1 MDFSLLL
8 QDIPTLLVVILGVP
22 AVLAAYIVGGEYLVR
37 RLPDKNRPQ
46 VRPWIWVGPA
56 LILVAAYLLIPAIL
70 TAIQSLESNNVDVL
84 DPSTWGTNFVGFK
97 NFARQ
102 FADFPTGGAWIAI
115 RNNVIFWLIFYTI
128 FTLIFGLI
136 LAVLFDRV
144 KYEQFVKS
152 LIFMPMAISSVA
164 LGLIWDFMYEYQ
176 PPGEPQ
182 TGTMNALVTTLF
194 RHDPVSWL
202 QDQWPGETFNLLN
215 NLALIGAATWGIT
228 GFAMVI
234 LSAALKGI
242 PGELLEAARVD
253 GAGEITVFRRVILPL
268 MMPTIVVVGTTLV
281 IFALKAFDVVYVMTS
296 GNYNTDVLAYR
307 MYNQLYLASN
317 SGGASAVAIILLV
330 AVVPVLIFNLRQFRA
345 VEARR

>member
-1 MDFSLLL
+1 VDFSVLL

-22 AVLAAYIVGGEYLVR
+22 AILAAYIVGGELLVR

-56 LILVAAYLLIPAIL
+56 LILVAGFLLLPALGTIV
-70 TAIQSLESNNVDVL
+70 QSFENNAG
-84 DPSTWGTNFVGFK
+84 SWVGF
-97 NFARQ
+97 NNYASQ
-102 FADFPTGGAWIAI
+102 FADFPSGGAWVAI
-115 RNNVIFWLIFYTI
+115 RNNVIFWLIFYTV
-128 FTLIFGLI
+128 FTLVFGLV

-144 KYEQFVKS
+144 RYESIVKS

-164 LGLIWDFMYEYQ
+164 LGIIWIFMFQYST
-176 PPGEPQ
+176 PGEPQ
-182 TGTMNALVTTLF
+182 VGTLNAIITFLH
-194 RHDPVSWL
+194 HDPVVWL
-202 QDQWPGETFNLLN
+202 QDQWPSDKFNVLN

-253 GAGEITVFRRVILPL
+253 GAGEITIFRRVIFPL

-281 IFALKAFDVVYVMTS
+281 IFALKAFDVVYVMTG
-296 GNYNTDVLAYR
+296 GNYNTDVLAFR
-307 MYNQLYLASN
+307 MYEQLYTAGN
-317 SGGASAVAIILLV
+317 NGHASAVAVILLV
-330 AVVPVLIFNLRQFRA
+330 AVIPVLIFNLRQFRA

>member
-1 MDFSLLL
+1 MDFSVLL
-8 QDIPTLLVVILGVP
+8 QDIPTLLVVIIGVP
-22 AVLAAYIVGGEYLVR
+22 AILAAYIVGGEFLVR

-56 LILVAAYLLIPAIL
+56 LILVAGFLLLPALGTIV
-70 TAIQSLESNNVDVL
+70 QSFENNAG
-84 DPSTWGTNFVGFK
+84 SWVGF
-97 NFARQ
+97 NNYASQ
-102 FADFPTGGAWIAI
+102 FSDFPSGGAWVAI
-115 RNNVIFWLIFYTI
+115 RNNVIFWLIFYTV

-144 KYEQFVKS
+144 RYESIVKS

-164 LGLIWDFMYEYQ
+164 LGIIWIFMFQYST
-176 PPGEPQ
+176 PGEPQ
-182 TGTMNALVTTLF
+182 VGTLNAIITF
-194 RHDPVSWL
+194 FHHDPVVWL
-202 QDQWPGETFNLLN
+202 QDQWPSDKFNVLN

-253 GAGEITVFRRVILPL
+253 GAGEITVFRRVIFPL

-281 IFALKAFDVVYVMTS
+281 IFALKAFDVVYVMTG
-296 GNYNTDVLAYR
+296 GNYNTDVLAFR
-307 MYNQLYLASN
+307 MYEQLYTAGN
-317 SGGASAVAIILLV
+317 NGHASAVAVILLV
-330 AVVPVLIFNLRQFRA
+330 AVIPVLIFNLRQFRA

>member
-1 MDFSLLL
+1 MDFSVLL

-22 AVLAAYIVGGEYLVR
+22 AILAAYIVGSEYLVR

-56 LILVAAYLLIPAIL
+56 LILVAAFLLLPTIGTI
-70 TAIQSLESNNVDVL
+70 IQSFENNA
-84 DPSTWGTNFVGFK
+84 GVGVGLA
-97 NFARQ
+97 NYQSQ
-102 FADFPTGGAWIAI
+102 FADFPNGGAWVAI
-115 RNNVIFWLIFYTI
+115 RNNVIFWLIFYTV
-128 FTLIFGLI
+128 FALSFGLV

-144 KYEQFVKS
+144 RYESFVKS

-164 LGLIWDFMYEYQ
+164 LGLIWNFMYQYRSQ
-176 PPGEPQ
+176 GAVQ
-182 TGTMNALVTTLF
+182 TGTLNAIVTF
-194 RHDPVSWL
+194 FHHDPVVWL
-202 QDQWPGETFNLLN
+202 QDQWPSDHFNLLN

-253 GAGEITVFRRVILPL
+253 GAGELTVFRRVIFPL

-281 IFALKAFDVVYVMTS
+281 IFALKAFDVVYVMTG
-296 GNYNTDVLAYR
+296 GNYNTDVLAFR
-307 MYNQLYLASN
+307 MYEQLYTAGN
-317 SGGASAVAIILLV
+317 NGHASAVAVILLI
-330 AVVPVLIFNLRQFRA
+330 AVIPVLIFNLRQFRA

>member
-1 MDFSLLL
+1 VDFSVLLS
-8 QDIPTLLVVILGVP
+8 DIPTLLVVILGVP

-37 RLPDKNRPQ
+37 LLPDKNRPQ
-46 VRPWIWVGPA
+46 VRPWLWVGPA
-56 LILVAAYLLIPAIL
+56 LFLVIAFLFLPSLLTIK
-70 TAIQSLESNNVDVL
+70 QSFENNAGD
-84 DPSTWGTNFVGFK
+84 WVGFR
-97 NFARQ
+97 NYATQ
-102 FADFPTGGAWIAI
+102 FADFPTGGAWVAI
-115 RNNVIFWLIFYTI
+115 RNNVIFWLLFYTL
-128 FTLIFGLI
+128 FTLVLGLV

-144 KYEQFVKS
+144 RYESIVKS
-152 LIFMPMAISSVA
+152 LIFLPMAISSVA
-164 LGLIWDFMYEYQ
+164 LGLIWDFMYQYQ

-182 TGTMNALVTTLF
+182 TGTLNALVTTFLH
-194 RHDPVSWL
+194 HDPVTWL
-202 QDQWPGETFNLLN
+202 QDQWPTPTFNLLN

-253 GAGEITVFRRVILPL
+253 GAGELTVFRRVIFPL

-296 GNYNTDVLAYR
+296 GGYNTDVLAFR
-307 MYNQLYLASN
+307 MYKELYSAGNFGS
-317 SGGASAVAIILLV
+317 ASAVAIILLF
-330 AVVPVLIFNLRQFRA
+330 AVIPVLIFNVRQFRA

>member
-1 MDFSLLL
+1 
-8 QDIPTLLVVILGVP
+8 VVILGVP
-22 AVLAAYIVGGEYLVR
+22 AILAAYIVGGELLVR

-56 LILVAAYLLIPAIL
+56 LILVAGFLLLPALGTIV
-70 TAIQSLESNNVDVL
+70 QSFENNAG
-84 DPSTWGTNFVGFK
+84 SWVGF
-97 NFARQ
+97 NNYASQ
-102 FADFPTGGAWIAI
+102 FADFPSGGAWVAI
-115 RNNVIFWLIFYTI
+115 RNNVIFWLIFYTV
-128 FTLIFGLI
+128 FTLVFGLV

-144 KYEQFVKS
+144 RYESIVKS

-164 LGLIWDFMYEYQ
+164 LGIIWIFMFQYST
-176 PPGEPQ
+176 PGEPQ
-182 TGTMNALVTTLF
+182 VGTLNAIITF
-194 RHDPVSWL
+194 FHHDPVVWL
-202 QDQWPGETFNLLN
+202 QDQWPSDKFNVLN

-253 GAGEITVFRRVILPL
+253 GAGEITIFRRVIFPL

-281 IFALKAFDVVYVMTS
+281 IFALKAFDVVYVMTG
-296 GNYNTDVLAYR
+296 GNYNTDVLAFR
-307 MYNQLYLASN
+307 MYEQLYTAGN
-317 SGGASAVAIILLV
+317 NGHASAVAVILLV
-330 AVVPVLIFNLRQFRA
+330 AVIPVLIFNLRQFRA

>member
-1 MDFSLLL
+1 VDFSVLL

-22 AVLAAYIVGGEYLVR
+22 AILAAYIVGGELLVR
-37 RLPDKNRPQ
+37 RLPDKSRPQ

-56 LILVAAYLLIPAIL
+56 LILVAGFLLLPALGTIV
-70 TAIQSLESNNVDVL
+70 QSFENNAG
-84 DPSTWGTNFVGFK
+84 SWVGF
-97 NFARQ
+97 NNYASQ
-102 FADFPTGGAWIAI
+102 FADFPSGGAWVAI
-115 RNNVIFWLIFYTI
+115 RNNVIFWLIFYTV
-128 FTLIFGLI
+128 FTLVFGLV

-144 KYEQFVKS
+144 RYESIVKS

-164 LGLIWDFMYEYQ
+164 LGIIWIFMFQYST
-176 PPGEPQ
+176 PGESQ
-182 TGTMNALVTTLF
+182 VGTLNAIITF
-194 RHDPVSWL
+194 FHHDPVVWL
-202 QDQWPGETFNLLN
+202 QDQWPSDKFNVLN

-253 GAGEITVFRRVILPL
+253 GAGELTVFRRVIFPL

-281 IFALKAFDVVYVMTS
+281 IFALKAFDVVYVMTG
-296 GNYNTDVLAYR
+296 GNYNTDVLAFR
-307 MYNQLYLASN
+307 MYEQLYTAGN
-317 SGGASAVAIILLV
+317 NGHASAVAVILLV
-330 AVVPVLIFNLRQFRA
+330 AVIPVLIFNLRQFRA

>member
-1 MDFSLLL
+1 MDFSVLLTDL
-8 QDIPTLLVVILGVP
+8 PTLVVVVIGVP
-22 AVLAAYIVGGEYLVR
+22 AVLAAYIVGGEFVVR

-56 LILVAAYLLIPAIL
+56 LFLVTAFLFLPAVATI
-70 TAIQSLESNNVDVL
+70 IQSFKNNEGV
-84 DPSTWGTNFVGFK
+84 FVGFK
-97 NFARQ
+97 NYALQ

-115 RNNVIFWLIFYTI
+115 RNNVVFWLIFYTL
-128 FTLIFGLI
+128 FTLALGLV

-144 KYEQFVKS
+144 PYEKFAKS
-152 LIFMPMAISSVA
+152 LIFMPMGISSVA
-164 LGLIWDFMYEYQ
+164 LGIIWDFMYQYQ
-176 PPGEPQ
+176 PAGQPQ
-182 TGTMNALVTTLF
+182 TGTLNAIVTTFLH
-194 RHDPVSWL
+194 HDPVTWL
-202 QDQWPGETFNLLN
+202 QDTWPNPDFNVLN
-215 NLALIGAATWGIT
+215 NLALIAAATWGIT

-242 PGELLEAARVD
+242 PADLLEAARVD
-253 GAGEITVFRRVILPL
+253 GAGELTIFRRVIFPL

-296 GNYNTDVLAYR
+296 GNFGTDVLAYR
-307 MYNQLYLASN
+307 MYNQLYTAGN
-317 SGGASAVAIILLV
+317 FGGASAVAIILLI